1 MEPVH
6 ITHFHIDDLTVD
18 RFGYLKPSAMLFFAQ
33 EAAGQHCISLGAD
46 YETLARRRLFWA
58 VIRQR
63 VQITRLPDRGETIRL
78 ETWPMPTTRVAYP
91 RCVVAYDEAGRECFR
106 SMSLWVLMD
115 MDTRAMVLPGR
126 SGVTVEGILR
136 GTEPAMPTS
145 LTPAHPTAC
154 GKRTVCFTDLDR
166 NGHMNNTRY
175 MDWVADLFPSAFHME
190 RQLRE
195 LTLCYFAESLEGDVL
210 DLRREAI
217 GPTAEQVDIHR
228 EKEGKDERI
237 FSARLT
243 YEIL

>member
-33 EAAGQHCISLGAD
+33 EAAGQHCIALGTD
-46 YETLARRRLFWA
+46 YETLAQRRLFWA

-63 VQITRLPDRGETIRL
+63 LTVTRLPRRGETVRV

-91 RCVVAYDEAGRECFR
+91 RCVVAYDEAGQECFR

-136 GTEPAMPTS
+136 GIEPATPAA
-145 LTPAHPTAC
+145 LTPAHPTEHYS
-154 GKRTVCFTDLDR
+154 RTVRFTDLDR

-175 MDWVADLFPSAFHME
+175 MDWVADLCPSALHGA

-195 LTLCYFAESLEGDVL
+195 MSLCYFAESLEGDAL
-210 DLRREAI
+210 DLRREAMD
-217 GPTAEQVDIHR
+217 PATEQVDIHR
-228 EKEGKDERI
+228 EKDGKDERI

-243 YEIL
+243 YDLL